1 MHYTGIN
8 TLNQKP
14 YEKSLRGHGSS
25 LNIHPNR
32 NNYKYHNYLTE
43 SSCEQIQKAL
53 RLDYFKRLQSV
64 SINKLQNNVVDNN
77 EELKQRNINFEEIN
91 DRPMRYAAKQI
102 MFSNKIRKDNYNWI
116 KKHPGKIKNEDL
128 DSNANQVFNNTEE
141 YRDQVTAS
149 RKIDLPVIKK
159 VVRDKN
165 PIYYDLGY
173 IDEVENK
180 YIKPF
185 LSKDN
190 IIYTDFIENK
200 RSKAPFNFYIG

>member
-1 MHYTGIN
+1 MRNKI
-8 TLNQKP
+8 LNQKSFKKR
-14 YEKSLRGHGSS
+14 YGSS
-25 LNIHPNR
+25 FNIDQKR
-32 NNYKYHNYLTE
+32 KNNKFHNYLTE

-53 RLDYFKRLQSV
+53 RRDYFKRLESV
-64 SINKLQNNVVDNN
+64 SINNLQFNIIDGS
-77 EELKQRNINFEEIN
+77 EELRQRNNNLEEIN
-91 DRPMRYAAKQI
+91 ERPMRYAAKQI

-116 KKHPGKIKNEDL
+116 KKHPTKLKNDVL

-141 YRDQVTAS
+141 YRNQITAN

-159 VVRDKN
+159 VVRDRN
-165 PIYYDLGY
+165 PIYYDIGY